1 VRGCAHVEYPDGVR
15 WCADPTAAA
24 WLSGAGHPYIDQLE
38 SDGDFAEEGFKAT
51 MDPPWEGGESSWIA
65 LPS

>member
-1 VRGCAHVEYPDGVR
+1 MEYPDGVR

-24 WLSGAGHPYIDQLE
+24 RLLGAGHPYSDDLE
-38 SDGDFAEEGFKAT
+38 SDGNFAEEGFKAT
-51 MDPPWEGGESSWIA
+51 MDPPWEGGASSRMA